1 MGSLG
6 KSKKKKKKEEEEEDK
21 EEEEARYVENPK
33 GRPRQKLGPKK
44 RKKR

>member
-6 KSKKKKKKEEEEEDK
+6 KSKKKEEEE